1 MLETKGTHEHD
12 VQSILLSS
20 DKEDI
25 SESDNNMINHGV
37 IEISDDEYDK
47 QPTFETNNTITNTT
61 TNTTTNRISSSFQLS
76 SDDNKKRSVT
86 VNIKTCNLVR
96 TLILP
101 IKNKQ

>member
-1 MLETKGTHEHD
+1 MLETKGTHERD